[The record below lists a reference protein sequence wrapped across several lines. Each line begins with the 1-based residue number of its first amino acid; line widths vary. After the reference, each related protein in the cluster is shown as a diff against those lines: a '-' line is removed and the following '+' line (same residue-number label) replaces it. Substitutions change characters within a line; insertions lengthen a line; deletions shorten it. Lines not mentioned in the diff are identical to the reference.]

1 MTLVATPEQLAE
13 TERLRRMYPNA
24 PEFADDTFTPRPFL
38 TGQTAAPAP
47 SMPSRNVL
55 ADVMRPRATQQA
67 QPEKPKRSFGETI
80 GRIGDILAIM
90 GGREPVF
97 EFYQQQRMAEQQAN
111 AAREGLMGFATGQQ
125 TPQDV
130 ARLIGLG
137 IDPAK
142 INALRTAGMTE
153 PEMTAL
159 MREVAAATGF
169 QPGTPEFRAELAR
182 QMNNRGL
189 SGALIGGPDTG
200 YRVNPLYQPPSSSA
214 PAPQTPQAPAMGQPE
229 PQAQGSPL
237 SMSDLQRVAT
247 SFPNAN
253 AMMDWMR
260 RNNITVRVSTPQE
273 AANLPRGTRLI
284 LPDGSPGVV
293 P

>member
-1 MTLVATPEQLAE
+1 MAGYQNALAG
-13 TERLRRMYPNA
+13 TMA
-24 PEFADDTFTPRPFL
+24 GASTAK
-38 TGQTAAPAP
+38 QT
-47 SMPSRNVL
+47 M
-55 ADVMRPRATQQA
+55 
-67 QPEKPKRSFGETI
+67 QPQPGKPKRSFAQVA

-90 GGREPVF
+90 GGREPVY
-97 EFYQQQRMAEQQAN
+97 EFYQQQRAAED
-111 AAREGLMGFATGQQ
+111 AATAQREGLMGFVTGQQ

-137 IDPAK
+137 IDPTK
-142 INALRTAGMTE
+142 INALRTAGVTE

-200 YRVNPLYQPPSSSA
+200 YTINPLYQPPRAAA
-214 PAPQTPQAPAMGQPE
+214 PAQAPTMAQPQ

-237 SMSDLQRVAT
+237 SMGDLQRVAT
-247 SFPNAN
+247 SFPNAE
-253 AMMDWMR
+253 AMAGWMR
-260 RNNITVRVSTPQE
+260 RNNIVVRVSSPQE
-273 AANLPRGTRLI
+273 AMNLPRGTRLV

>member
-1 MTLVATPEQLAE
+1 MSLVATPEQLAE
-13 TERLRRMYPNA
+13 AERLRRMYPNA
-24 PEFADDTFTPRPFL
+24 PEFADDTFTARPFL
-38 TGQTAAPAP
+38 TGQATVPAA
-47 SMPSRNVL
+47 SMPTQNVL
-55 ADVMRPRATQQA
+55 PDVMRPRAPRQA
-67 QPEKPKRSFGETI
+67 QPEKPKRSFGETV

-90 GGREPVF
+90 GGREPVY

-111 AAREGLMGFATGQQ
+111 AAREGLMGFAAGSQ

-153 PEMTAL
+153 PEMTSL

-200 YRVNPLYQPPSSSA
+200 YTINPLFQSQPA
-214 PAPQTPQAPAMGQPE
+214 ATPQAP
-229 PQAQGSPL
+229 QAPAAEVPSVPTDIWRADVQTLGLPGAI
-237 SMSDLQRVAT
+237 RFAT
-247 SFPNAN
+247 SKGLAVPIQGDNEY
-253 AMMDWMR
+253 DLLP
-260 RNNITVRVSTPQE
+260 SG
-273 AANLPRGTRLI
+273 AAFIG
-284 LPDGSPGVV
+284 PDGIPRRK

>member
-1 MTLVATPEQLAE
+1 MAGYQNALAGTMAGASVAKQ
-13 TERLRRMYPNA
+13 
-24 PEFADDTFTPRPFL
+24 
-38 TGQTAAPAP
+38 
-47 SMPSRNVL
+47 SM
-55 ADVMRPRATQQA
+55 QK
-67 QPEKPKRSFGETI
+67 PEKPKRSFGETV

-90 GGREPVF
+90 GGREPVY
-97 EFYQQQRMAEQQAN
+97 EFYQQQRAAENAAN
-111 AAREGLMGFATGQQ
+111 AQREGLMGFVTGQQ

-189 SGALIGGPDTG
+189 AGALIGGPDTG
-200 YRVNPLYQPPSSSA
+200 YRLNPLFQPPSA
-214 PAPQTPQAPAMGQPE
+214 PPSTPQAP
-229 PQAQGSPL
+229 QAPPAEVPYVPTDIWRADVQTLGLPGAI
-237 SMSDLQRVAT
+237 RFAT
-247 SFPNAN
+247 SKGLAVP
-253 AMMDWMR
+253 
-260 RNNITVRVSTPQE
+260 ITSDNEYDLLPSG
-273 AANLPRGTRLI
+273 AAFIG
-284 LPDGSPGVV
+284 PDGV
-293 P
+293 PRRKP